1 MFSNSKKTQT
11 PGASKSPPSLL
22 SAGLTVNGDLSSDG
36 EVQIDCVVN
45 GDVVAGRLAIG
56 ENARVVGEVV
66 ADHVLIRGEVI
77 GRIRAKSVELDK
89 TARVRGDIWHEL
101 LSIAA
106 GAKIE
111 GLCKFAENPR
121 EAAAKF
127 SVVTQI
133 TNNPDP
139 QPGKLDRAEKAERGD
154 KAERAEKA
162 AERAEKAEL
171 AKEGMRA
178 TS

>member
-1 MFSNSKKTQT
+1 MFSSNKKIPT
-11 PGASKSPPSLL
+11 PVANKAPPSLL

-36 EVQIDCVVN
+36 EVQIDCIVN
-45 GDVVAGRLAIG
+45 GDVVADRLAIG

-66 ADHVLIRGEVI
+66 AEHVLIRGEVI

-111 GLCKFAENPR
+111 GLCKYAENPR
-121 EAAAKF
+121 EAEAKF

-139 QPGKLDRAEKAERGD
+139 QPGKLERIEKADKGD
-154 KAERAEKA
+154 KGEPQVVEA
-162 AERAEKAEL
+162 L
-171 AKEGMRA
+171 RA

>member
-1 MFSNSKKTQT
+1 MFSSSKKTNPPAAAKQ
-11 PGASKSPPSLL
+11 APPSIL
-22 SAGLTVNGDLSSDG
+22 SAGLTVNGDLTSDG
-36 EVQIDCVVN
+36 EVQIDCLVN
-45 GDVVAGRLAIG
+45 GDVTAGRLAIG

-66 ADHVLIRGEVI
+66 AEHVLIRGEVI

-89 TARVRGDIWHEL
+89 TAKVRGDIWHEL

-121 EAAAKF
+121 DVAAKL
-127 SVVTQI
+127 SVVANSETA
-133 TNNPDP
+133 D
-139 QPGKLDRAEKAERGD
+139 AEKTAA
-154 KAERAEKA
+154 KAVKA
-162 AERAEKAEL
+162 APNSSSDISTLPGL
-171 AKEGMRA
+171 ARA

>member
-1 MFSNSKKTQT
+1 MFSSSKKT
-11 PGASKSPPSLL
+11 PPPPASKAPPSLL
-22 SAGLTVNGDLSSDG
+22 SAGLTVNGDLHSEG
-36 EVQIDCVVN
+36 EVQIDCQVN
-45 GDVVAGRLAIG
+45 GDVTAARLAIG

-66 ADHVLIRGEVI
+66 ADHVLIRGEVT

-127 SVVTQI
+127 SVVTAI
-133 TNNPDP
+133 TNNNDAKP
-139 QPGKLDRAEKAERGD
+139 EKAESSKTAKLEA
-154 KAERAEKA
+154 KAEV
-162 AERAEKAEL
+162 KAEAL
-171 AKEGMRA
+171 RA

>member
-1 MFSNSKKTQT
+1 MFSSSKKTNPQ
-11 PGASKSPPSLL
+11 PGSKQAPPSIL
-22 SAGLTVNGDLSSDG
+22 SAGLTVNGDLNSEG

-45 GDVVAGRLAIG
+45 GDVTAMRLAIG
-56 ENARVVGEVV
+56 ENARVVGEVM
-66 ADHVLIRGEVI
+66 AEHVLIRGEVI

-89 TARVRGDIWHEL
+89 TAKVRGDIWHEL

-121 EAAAKF
+121 ETVPAKLSAVEAADEKPAAKIAVAKPDGKAGDLPLAGIARA
-127 SVVTQI
+127 SV
-133 TNNPDP
+133 
-139 QPGKLDRAEKAERGD
+139 
-154 KAERAEKA
+154 
-162 AERAEKAEL
+162 
-171 AKEGMRA
+171 A

>member
-1 MFSNSKKTQT
+1 MFSSSKKT
-11 PGASKSPPSLL
+11 PPPPASKAPPSLL
-22 SAGLTVNGDLSSDG
+22 SAGLTVNGDLHSEG
-36 EVQIDCVVN
+36 EVQIDCQVN
-45 GDVVAGRLAIG
+45 GDVTAVRLAIG
-56 ENARVVGEVV
+56 ENARVVGEVI
-66 ADHVLIRGEVI
+66 ADHVLIRGEVT

-111 GLCKFAENPR
+111 GLCKFSENPR

-127 SVVTQI
+127 SVVTAV
-133 TNNPDP
+133 TNNTETKSEKTETP
-139 QPGKLDRAEKAERGD
+139 KAAKAEPKSEM
-154 KAERAEKA
+154 KAEA
-162 AERAEKAEL
+162 L
-171 AKEGMRA
+171 RA

>member
-1 MFSNSKKTQT
+1 MFSSSKKTNPT
-11 PGASKSPPSLL
+11 PAVKQAPPSIL
-22 SAGLTVNGDLSSDG
+22 SSGLTVNGDLVSDG

-45 GDVVAGRLAIG
+45 GDVTAGKLAIG
-56 ENARVVGEVV
+56 ENARVIGEVV
-66 ADHVLIRGEVI
+66 AEQVLIRGEVI

-89 TARVRGDIWHEL
+89 SAKVRGDIWHEL

-121 EAAAKF
+121 ET
-127 SVVTQI
+127 V
-133 TNNPDP
+133 
-139 QPGKLDRAEKAERGD
+139 PGKLSVVPAEPVDLAEKAV
-154 KAERAEKA
+154 KALKNGSDNTLPLTASV
-162 AERAEKAEL
+162 
-171 AKEGMRA
+171 A

>member
-1 MFSNSKKTQT
+1 MFSSSKKTNPPAAAKQT
-11 PGASKSPPSLL
+11 PPSIL
-22 SAGLTVNGDLSSDG
+22 SAGLTVNGDLVSDG
-36 EVQIDCVVN
+36 EMQIDCVVN
-45 GDVVAGRLAIG
+45 GDVTAARLAIG

-66 ADHVLIRGEVI
+66 ADQVLVRGEVI

-89 TARVRGDIWHEL
+89 TAKVRGDIWHEL

-121 EAAAKF
+121 DTSAKLSVVASSELAEARKEDAAAA
-127 SVVTQI
+127 
-133 TNNPDP
+133 
-139 QPGKLDRAEKAERGD
+139 AEKMAPKTVKGSG
-154 KAERAEKA
+154 
-162 AERAEKAEL
+162 AEL
-171 AKEGMRA
+171 PLPSMARAATA